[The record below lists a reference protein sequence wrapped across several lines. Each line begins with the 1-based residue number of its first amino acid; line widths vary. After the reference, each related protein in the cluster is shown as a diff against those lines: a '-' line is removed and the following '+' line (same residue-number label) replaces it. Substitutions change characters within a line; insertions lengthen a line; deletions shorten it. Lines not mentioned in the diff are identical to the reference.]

1 MNTDYFVILLPLALI
16 LILSKVLSKLCERI
30 GLPGV
35 IGMLISGILIG
46 LISYIPG
53 QTILNDTAI
62 YGIGFIAKIGV
73 ILIMF
78 SAGLGTDIK
87 QIKSVGVPS
96 IIITCFGVI
105 VPLALGFIVACIFN
119 GGFADMTHDKLLSNL
134 FYGVILTATSV
145 SVTVATLKELGKLSG
160 KIGTTIVAA
169 AILDD
174 IIGIVVLSFIVALKG
189 NGTETVSPWYV
200 LLMTCLFFVFIAI
213 TGTLANKFFNYIEH
227 KFPHHRLLAIFSV
240 AFCFLTAY
248 ISEEVFGVADITGA
262 FAAGLFLSRNPEVD
276 YIDRKSDIMSYMV
289 FTPVFFCNI
298 GITTKFTG
306 FGTEMLLFGI
316 CFIIAGI
323 IGKIIGCAGSAL
335 FCRYKFR
342 EALSVGVGM
351 AARAEVALVSAQ
363 KGIENGLIHSDIMPF
378 VVLLIIITS
387 FTTPILLKLAMPKD
401 DTEKAIEAMQKNE
414 QAKG

>member
-1 MNTDYFVILLPLALI
+1 MNTDYFVVLLPLALI
-16 LILSKVLSKLCERI
+16 LILSKVSSKLCEKI

-35 IGMLISGILIG
+35 IGMLISGVLIG

-53 QTILNDTAI
+53 QNILNDTAVH
-62 YGIGFIAKIGV
+62 GIGFIAKIGV

-105 VPLALGFIVACIFN
+105 VPLALGFVVACIFN
-119 GGFADMTHDKLLSNL
+119 GGFADMSRERLLSNL

-160 KIGTTIVAA
+160 KVGTTIVAA

-200 LLMTCLFFVFIAI
+200 LLMTCLFFVFIAVA
-213 TGTLANKFFNYIEH
+213 GTLANKFFNYLEH

-240 AFCFLTAY
+240 AFCFLISY
-248 ISEEVFGVADITGA
+248 ISEKLFGVADITGA

-306 FGTEMLLFGI
+306 FGAEMLVFGLF
-316 CFIIAGI
+316 FILAGIAG
-323 IGKIIGCAGSAL
+323 KVIGCAGSAL
-335 FCRYKFR
+335 MCKYKFK
-342 EALSVGVGM
+342 EALCVGIGM
-351 AARAEVALVSAQ
+351 MARAEVALVSAQ
-363 KGIENGLIHSDIMPF
+363 KGVENGLIHSDIMPF

-387 FTTPILLKLAMPKD
+387 FATPILLKIAMPKD
-401 DTEKAIEAMQKNE
+401 DPASAIESK
-414 QAKG
+414 